1 MGIKQLNSFLKQY
14 CKNAIKKVQFNEL
27 SNKKIAIDISIY
39 LYKFLEDG
47 NIIDNLYL
55 MIGLFRKYNIIPVF
69 IFDGKPPKEKNETI
83 RKRLEQKKQA
93 KQYIIS
99 LEERLY
105 HLEKKPN
112 LNTQEEIFKIKNIMK
127 QEFKKTLRLTKNDIK
142 NAKELIVAYGA
153 CYLEASG
160 EADNLCAEL
169 VKKKIV
175 YGCLSE
181 DMDMFVYGCNRVFR
195 NMNIYNETL
204 DYYDYNK
211 ILKQLK
217 LSSKEF
223 REICVYSGT
232 DYNEGNHIFQ
242 TFKLFKMFK
251 KNKSKNAN
259 FYEWLLHENY
269 IKDTIQLYQT
279 YFMFDIMGNN
289 LDEFH
294 ESNKKLNIKLND
306 IHKSNLNSILRKS
319 GFIIN

>member
-1 MGIKQLNSFLKQY
+1 MGIKQLNSFLKQN
-14 CKNAIKKVQFNEL
+14 CKKSIKILHFNEL

-47 NIIDNLYL
+47 SIIDNLYL

-83 RKRLEQKKQA
+83 KKRLEKKKKA
-93 KQYIIS
+93 KQQIIF
-99 LEERLY
+99 LEERLCE
-105 HLEKKPN
+105 LEKQPN
-112 LNTQEEIFKIKNIMK
+112 LSNQEEIFKLKNTIRE
-127 QEFKKTLRLTKNDIK
+127 EFKKTLRLTKHDIK
-142 NAKELIVAYGA
+142 NAKELIDAYGA
-153 CYLEASG
+153 CYFEANG

-169 VKKKIV
+169 VKKKMV

-195 NMNIYNETL
+195 NINIYDETIE
-204 DYYDYNK
+204 YYDYIK
-211 ILKQLK
+211 ILKQLN

-242 TFKLFKMFK
+242 TFKIFKIFK
-251 KNKSKNAN
+251 KSKHSN
-259 FYEWLLHENY
+259 FYDWLVNQSY
-269 IKDTIQLYQT
+269 IKDNIQLYQI
-279 YFMFDIMGNN
+279 YFMFDIMENN
-289 LDEFH
+289 LPKLR
-294 ESNKKLNIKLND
+294 ESNKKLNLKLND
-306 IHKSNLNSILRKS
+306 INKSNLNSILRKS

>member
-1 MGIKQLNSFLKQY
+1 MGIKQLNSFLKQN
-14 CKNAIKKVQFNEL
+14 CKKSIKILHFNEL

-47 NIIDNLYL
+47 SIIDNLYL

-83 RKRLEQKKQA
+83 KKRLEQKKKA
-93 KQYIIS
+93 KRQIIF
-99 LEERLY
+99 LEERLCE
-105 HLEKKPN
+105 LEKQPN
-112 LNTQEEIFKIKNIMK
+112 LSNQEEIFKLKNTIRE
-127 QEFKKTLRLTKNDIK
+127 EFKKTLRLTKHDIK
-142 NAKELIVAYGA
+142 NAKELIHAYGA
-153 CYLEASG
+153 CYFEANG

-169 VKKKIV
+169 VKKKMV

-195 NMNIYNETL
+195 NINIYDETIE
-204 DYYDYNK
+204 YYDYIK
-211 ILKQLK
+211 ILKQLN

-242 TFKLFKMFK
+242 TFKIFKIFK
-251 KNKSKNAN
+251 KSKHSN
-259 FYEWLLHENY
+259 FYDWLVNQSY
-269 IKDTIQLYQT
+269 IKDNIQLYQI
-279 YFMFDIMGNN
+279 YFMFDIMENN
-289 LDEFH
+289 LPKLR
-294 ESNKKLNIKLND
+294 ESNKKLNLKLND
-306 IHKSNLNSILRKS
+306 INKSNLNSILRKS

>member
-1 MGIKQLNSFLKQY
+1 MGIKQLNSFLKQN
-14 CKNAIKKVQFNEL
+14 CKKSIKILHFNEL

-47 NIIDNLYL
+47 SIIDNLYL

-83 RKRLEQKKQA
+83 KKRLEKKKKA
-93 KQYIIS
+93 KRQIIF
-99 LEERLY
+99 LEERLCE
-105 HLEKKPN
+105 LEKQPN
-112 LNTQEEIFKIKNIMK
+112 LSNQEEIFKLKNTIRE
-127 QEFKKTLRLTKNDIK
+127 EFKKTLRLTKHDIK
-142 NAKELIVAYGA
+142 NAKELIDAYGA
-153 CYLEASG
+153 CYFEAIG

-169 VKKKIV
+169 VKKKMV

-195 NMNIYNETL
+195 NINIYDETIE
-204 DYYDYNK
+204 YYDYIK
-211 ILKQLK
+211 ILKQLN

-242 TFKLFKMFK
+242 TFKIFKIFK
-251 KNKSKNAN
+251 KSKHSN
-259 FYEWLLHENY
+259 FYDWLVNQSY
-269 IKDTIQLYQT
+269 IKDNIQLYQI
-279 YFMFDIMGNN
+279 YFMFDIMENN
-289 LDEFH
+289 LSKLR
-294 ESNKKLNIKLND
+294 ESNKKLNLKLND
-306 IHKSNLNSILRKS
+306 INKSNLNSILRKS

>member
-1 MGIKQLNSFLKQY
+1 MGIKQLNSFLKQN
-14 CKNAIKKVQFNEL
+14 CKKSIKILHFNEL

-47 NIIDNLYL
+47 SIIDNLYL

-83 RKRLEQKKQA
+83 KKRLEKKKKA
-93 KQYIIS
+93 KRQIIF
-99 LEERLY
+99 LEERLCE
-105 HLEKKPN
+105 LEKQPN
-112 LNTQEEIFKIKNIMK
+112 LSNQEEIFKLKNTIRE
-127 QEFKKTLRLTKNDIK
+127 EFKKTLRLTKHDIK
-142 NAKELIVAYGA
+142 NAKELIDAYGA
-153 CYLEASG
+153 CYFEANG

-169 VKKKIV
+169 VKKKMV

-195 NMNIYNETL
+195 NINIYDETIE
-204 DYYDYNK
+204 YYDYIK
-211 ILKQLK
+211 ILKQLN

-242 TFKLFKMFK
+242 TFKIFKIFK
-251 KNKSKNAN
+251 KSKHSN
-259 FYEWLLHENY
+259 FYDWLVNQSY
-269 IKDTIQLYQT
+269 IKDNIQLYQI
-279 YFMFDIMGNN
+279 YFMFDIMENN
-289 LDEFH
+289 LSKLR
-294 ESNKKLNIKLND
+294 ESNKKLNLKLND
-306 IHKSNLNSILRKS
+306 INKSNLNSILRKS

>member
-14 CKNAIKKVQFNEL
+14 CKNAIKKVKFNEL

-105 HLEKKPN
+105 DLEKKPN

-242 TFKLFKMFK
+242 TFKLFKIFK

-259 FYEWLLHENY
+259 FYEWLVHENY

-294 ESNKKLNIKLND
+294 ESNKKINIKLND

>member
-1 MGIKQLNSFLKQY
+1 MGIKQLNSFLKQN
-14 CKNAIKKVQFNEL
+14 CKKCIKIIKFNEL

-83 RKRLEQKKQA
+83 KKRLEQKKQA
-93 KQYIIS
+93 KHYINS
-99 LEERLY
+99 LEEKLY
-105 HLEKKPN
+105 ALEKKPTLSN
-112 LNTQEEIFKIKNIMK
+112 QEEIFKIKNIIR

-153 CYLEASG
+153 CYLEAKG

-195 NMNIYNETL
+195 SINIYNETME
-204 DYYDYNK
+204 YYDYIK

-217 LSSKEF
+217 ISSKEF

-242 TFKLFKMFK
+242 TFKLFKIFK
-251 KNKSKNAN
+251 KSKNN
-259 FYEWLLHENY
+259 SFYEWLVNQNY
-269 IKDTIQLYQT
+269 IKDNIQLYQI

-289 LDEFH
+289 LFEFQ
-294 ESNKKLNIKLND
+294 ESNKKINIKLND
-306 IHKSNLNSILRKS
+306 INKSILNSILRKS

>member
-1 MGIKQLNSFLKQY
+1 MGIKQLNSFLKQS
-14 CKNAIKKVQFNEL
+14 CKNSIKKVHFNEL

-47 NIIDNLYL
+47 SIIDNLYL

-99 LEERLY
+99 LEERLH

-127 QEFKKTLRLTKNDIK
+127 QEFKKTLRLTRNDIK
-142 NAKELIVAYGA
+142 ISKELIHAYGA
-153 CYLEASG
+153 CYLEATG

-169 VKKKIV
+169 VKKKLV

-195 NMNIYNETL
+195 NMNIYNETI

-242 TFKLFKMFK
+242 TFKLFKIFK
-251 KNKSKNAN
+251 KNKSKNGN
-259 FYEWLLHENY
+259 FYEWLVHQNY
-269 IKDTIQLYQT
+269 IKDNIQLYQT

-289 LDEFH
+289 LDELH
-294 ESNKKLNIKLND
+294 DSNKKINIKLND
-306 IHKSNLNSILRKS
+306 VNKSNLNSILRKS
-319 GFIIN
+319 GFIIE